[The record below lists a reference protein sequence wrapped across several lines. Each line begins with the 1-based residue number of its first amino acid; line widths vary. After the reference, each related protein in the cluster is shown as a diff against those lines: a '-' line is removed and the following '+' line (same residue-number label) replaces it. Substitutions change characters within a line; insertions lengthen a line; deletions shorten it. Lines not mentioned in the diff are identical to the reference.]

1 MYVFRVHLGVGK
13 RSESKGKETERNEGE
28 AGGGKKGL

>member
-13 RSESKGKETERNEGE
+13 RSESEGKEMERKEGE
-28 AGGGKKGL
+28 AGGGEEGL